1 MGTVINPIFS
11 GAVPGMNPTGN
22 QLALNSP
29 NSSLTGLPSG
39 ANSMLPNTSL
49 SPNSV
54 GSGNPYDAVPGAPPS
69 FPANTG
75 GGYGSSLNLTPTT
88 GSGGGTITPGALPG
102 TPGGPQN
109 TTQMAQN
116 SPFSFLQAMTP
127 KDISRMFSDLK
138 GTYGDGMA
146 HMILDFLTS
155 GAGFNQQAINNLL
168 ASLQPGIERGTESMM
183 SQFSASGNR
192 FGSGAQIGLG
202 DYLSQVNLNEG
213 QLVTQMYEQSLNNFM
228 NVMMGI
234 GDTTAKAHMNSPS
247 PLDAILGGAGL
258 ATAAGDAVSSIIGT
272 GGSGIG
278 ALAALVGI

>member
-1 MGTVINPIFS
+1 MGTVVNPIFS

-22 QLALNSP
+22 QLSILDSP

-69 FPANTG
+69 FPANS
-75 GGYGSSLNLTPTT
+75 GGYSSSLNLGPTT
-88 GSGGGTITPGALPG
+88 GSGGGPITPGALPG

-168 ASLQPGIERGTESMM
+168 ASLQPGIERGQESLM

-213 QLVTQMYEQSLNNFM
+213 QLITQMYESALNNFM
-228 NVMMGI
+228 EVMMGSS
-234 GDTTAKAHMNSPS
+234 GMTSKANMNSPS
-247 PLDAILGGAGL
+247 GLDAALGGVGL
-258 ATAAGDAVSSIIGT
+258 ATAAGDAVSSVIGT
-272 GGSGIG
+272 GGSGLG